1 MEESIRRDAAMHT
14 NGSAAPRAAAGSG
27 RKMRAMVHRA
37 YGSPEI
43 LELREI
49 ERPAINDDDVLVR
62 VHAAALHIGNCFSV
76 RGRRWLMRVDSGLLK
91 AKTGGARLR
100 PGGAGRGGRQGGD
113 AVGGGGVRG

>member
-49 ERPAINDDDVLVR
+49 ERPAIDDDEVLVR
-62 VHAAALHIGNCFSV
+62 VHAAGLHVGDCF
-76 RGRRWLMRVDSGLLK
+76 
-91 AKTGGARLR
+91 
-100 PGGAGRGGRQGGD
+100 
-113 AVGGGGVRG
+113 GVRGKPFVMRVATGLRRPRPRACRDSTWRGTSRRSART

>member
-1 MEESIRRDAAMHT
+1 MHT

-49 ERPAINDDDVLVR
+49 ERPAIDDDEVLVR
-62 VHAAALHIGNCFSV
+62 VHAAGLHV
-76 RGRRWLMRVDSGLLK
+76 
-91 AKTGGARLR
+91 
-100 PGGAGRGGRQGGD
+100 GD
-113 AVGGGGVRG
+113 CLA